1 MNAFKIACLQ
11 YTPSVVR
18 FEQGTLTRKQLI
30 EMKGSILDLCIGNI
44 ENYDTSVMDQSMR
57 KMMYVI
63 NSQKANAN

>member
-18 FEQGTLTRKQLI
+18 FDQGTLTRKQLI
-30 EMKGSILDLCIGNI
+30 EMKGSILELCLENV

-57 KMMYVI
+57 KLTFII
-63 NSQKANAN
+63 NSQRAHTN